1 MPFDIP
7 NSWCW
12 VRFSSLIKVIS
23 GVSYDK
29 HDVCNKGIRILRGG
43 NIKNFNVSVEDDD
56 VFLPEDYYDEEK
68 QVQVNDIL
76 VVAST
81 GSKLAIGK
89 AGYIIEELENT
100 QIGAFLRIVRPL
112 VTEFAEYIKT
122 IFATSY
128 YKEHILD
135 SIRGSN
141 INNLKN
147 EHISNLLIPLPPIDE
162 QLRMVKY
169 IKEIFSQIDLIEN
182 NQSEYD
188 SLVESLKKAILQ
200 AAIQGTLIEQC
211 EDDEP
216 ASVLLEHIRE
226 EKRKQFGKKYV
237 ESYIFK
243 GDDNRYYEKIG
254 TKEPVLL
261 ENLPF
266 EIPSSWSW
274 ARLGTIIDFSKS
286 LTVKVDAIKDT
297 DWVLDLEDIEKD
309 TGKVL
314 VKKTMIETK
323 SKSDK
328 HKFFAG
334 NVLYSKLRPYLNKV
348 LIADEDGYCTTEIL
362 AFDFG
367 KYIVNHYARY
377 FLMSSYF
384 LDYAT
389 NGALGDMPRIRSSLG
404 NNGLMPIPPYNE
416 QIRICTR
423 IKHILDSIKDEA

>member
-1 MPFDIP
+1 MPYLDARTLRGKTEKTIVD
-7 NSWCW
+7 NGIIVSEGE
-12 VRFSSLIKVIS
+12 KVILVDGENS
-23 GVSYDK
+23 GEVFIVPYRGYMGSTFK
-29 HDVCNKGIRILRGG
+29 ILQMVPLI
-43 NIKNFNVSVEDDD
+43 NVEFIKII
-56 VFLPEDYYDEEK
+56 LDYYKDILKESKTGAAIPHLNKQLLKSIIIGVPPIEEQYRIVN
-68 QVQVNDIL
+68 QVQ
-76 VVAST
+76 
-81 GSKLAIGK
+81 AIMQ
-89 AGYIIEELENT
+89 Y
-100 QIGAFLRIVRPL
+100 
-112 VTEFAEYIKT
+112 
-122 IFATSY
+122 
-128 YKEHILD
+128 
-135 SIRGSN
+135 
-141 INNLKN
+141 
-147 EHISNLLIPLPPIDE
+147 
-162 QLRMVKY
+162 
-169 IKEIFSQIDLIEN
+169 IDLLES
-182 NQSEYD
+182 NQNDYTD
-188 SLVESLKKAILQ
+188 LVESLKKAILQ
-200 AAIQGTLIEQC
+200 SAIQGTLVEQ
-211 EDDEP
+211 DDNDEP
-216 ASVLLEHIRE
+216 ASELLARIRA
-226 EKRKQFGKKYV
+226 EKMTQLGKKYV
-237 ESYIFK
+237 ESYIYK

-254 TKEPVLL
+254 TQEPILL

-286 LTVKVDAIKDT
+286 LTVKVDTIKDT

-314 VKKTMIETK
+314 VKKTMLETK

>member
-1 MPFDIP
+1 M
-7 NSWCW
+7 CW
-12 VRFSSLIKVIS
+12 LNNGEKTSGEKLPYLDARTLRGKTEKTIVDNGIIVSEGEKVILVDGENS
-23 GVSYDK
+23 GEVFIVPYRGYMGSTFK
-29 HDVCNKGIRILRGG
+29 ILQMVPLI
-43 NIKNFNVSVEDDD
+43 NVEFIKII
-56 VFLPEDYYDEEK
+56 LDYYKDILKESKTGAAIPHLNKQLLKSIIIGVPPIEEQYRIVN
-68 QVQVNDIL
+68 QVQ
-76 VVAST
+76 
-81 GSKLAIGK
+81 AIMQ
-89 AGYIIEELENT
+89 Y
-100 QIGAFLRIVRPL
+100 
-112 VTEFAEYIKT
+112 
-122 IFATSY
+122 
-128 YKEHILD
+128 
-135 SIRGSN
+135 
-141 INNLKN
+141 
-147 EHISNLLIPLPPIDE
+147 
-162 QLRMVKY
+162 
-169 IKEIFSQIDLIEN
+169 IDLLES
-182 NQSEYD
+182 NQNDYTD
-188 SLVESLKKAILQ
+188 LVESLKKAILQ
-200 AAIQGTLIEQC
+200 SAIQGTLVEQ
-211 EDDEP
+211 DDNDEP
-216 ASVLLEHIRE
+216 ASELLARIRA
-226 EKRKQFGKKYV
+226 EKMTQLGKKYV
-237 ESYIFK
+237 ESYIYK

-254 TKEPVLL
+254 TQEPILL

-286 LTVKVDAIKDT
+286 LTVKVDTIKDT

-314 VKKTMIETK
+314 VKKTMLETK